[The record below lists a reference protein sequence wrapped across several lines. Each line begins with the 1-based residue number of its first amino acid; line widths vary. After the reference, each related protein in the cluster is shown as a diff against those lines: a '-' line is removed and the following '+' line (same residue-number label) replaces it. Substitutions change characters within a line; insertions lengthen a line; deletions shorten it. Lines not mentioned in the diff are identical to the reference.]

1 MKKQFFSTILFVLA
15 MSVVTCGQDQS
26 AQDPLKAVKLNT
38 SGPNPLFILDGKEVV
53 DLKIGSIDPNS
64 IQKIDVFKGNDAV
77 KLYGAKGKN
86 GVVVITTKPVVKG
99 SARWREALD
108 PAVTEIWEPR
118 VKKITAGVKA
128 GDAPSDAI
136 VLFDGKDL
144 DNWIAQDGS
153 EAKWEVKDGAFTI
166 VSGSGIIKTKQAFG
180 DIQLHI
186 EWQSPT
192 QIAGEGQGRGNS
204 GIFLQERYEL
214 QVLDSHE
221 SQTYSNGQAG
231 AIYKQSPPLA
241 NPVRQP
247 GEWQV
252 YDVVYTAPT
261 FSESGRVINPAHITV
276 FLNGVI
282 VQNHTEIRGS
292 TEYKGLPVYI
302 PHGKGALVLQDHGNP
317 VSYRNIW
324 VREL

>member
-1 MKKQFFSTILFVLA
+1 MKNRIVTIGIITFIALA
-15 MSVVTCGQDQS
+15 SY
-26 AQDPLKAVKLNT
+26 AQETKSNLIKAVNMK
-38 SGPNPLFILDGKEVV
+38 PAPLYILDGKEVDNLKFGSV
-53 DLKIGSIDPNS
+53 DPATIERM
-64 IQKIDVFKGNDAV
+64 DVYNKKEAA
-77 KLYGAKGKN
+77 KLYGTKAKN
-86 GVVVITTKPVVKG
+86 GVIVITSKPIRKG
-99 SARWREALD
+99 SPQWREALD

-118 VKKITAGVKA
+118 VKKITPGAKA

-144 DNWIAQDGS
+144 SNFISFDGS
-153 EAKWEVKDGAFTI
+153 EAKWEVKDGAFT
-166 VSGSGIIKTKQAFG
+166 VRKGSGIIKTKQAFG

-186 EWQSPT
+186 EWRSPT
-192 QIAGEGQGRGNS
+192 EIVGEGQGRGNS
-204 GIFLQERYEL
+204 GIFFQEKYEL
-214 QVLDSHE
+214 QVLDSYE

-231 AIYKQSPPLA
+231 SIYKQSMPLA
-241 NPVRQP
+241 NPTRQP

-252 YDVVYTAPT
+252 YDIAYTAPT
-261 FSESGRVINPAHITV
+261 FSESGRVVNPAHITV

-282 VQNHTEIRGS
+282 VQNNTEIRGP

-302 PHGKGALVLQDHGNP
+302 QHGKGSLVLQDHGNP